1 MWSLV
6 VLCDDAS
13 VAQLGSPKRCQT
25 APFFFL
31 LLLSARVSR
40 TGTSD
45 IHHGDSVCVAL
56 DHLVVPFSFSP
67 SDMDIT
73 SCSVFERKS
82 REESPSVTPLG
93 LSEAS
98 SSSLSLLGQ
107 LFFFS
112 LISAARAP
120 REKTKK
126 KSSHDAVVY
135 VSPLSETHQEQQTGQ
150 TSISTLLLLLLLYS
164 VIPPHFS
171 FVLFFSLL
179 DNTSTLVV
187 YVRLSLS
194 LSFFVCTL
202 PVNPPSDHK
211 TNKQIH
217 PSKKRLGLPRIQ
229 KRPNR
234 VWVFCFFD
242 FIRLPFLNRCSVY
255 SVPFPL

>member
-1 MWSLV
+1 MHP
-6 VLCDDAS
+6 
-13 VAQLGSPKRCQT
+13 SPSWVPPRDVRR
-25 APFFFL
+25 PLFFL

-73 SCSVFERKS
+73 SCTVFELEAPK
-82 REESPSVTPLG
+82 EPGKTKKKKKQSPSVTPLG

-150 TSISTLLLLLLLYS
+150 TSISTLLLLLLLLYS

-171 FVLFFSLL
+171 FVFFFLFWTTRPLL
-179 DNTSTLVV
+179 LPTSV
-187 YVRLSLS
+187 SLS
-194 LSFFVCTL
+194 LSFFVYTL

-217 PSKKRLGLPRIQ
+217 PSKKTLGLPRIQ

-234 VWVFCFFD
+234 VWVFCFF
-242 FIRLPFLNRCSVY
+242 PFY
-255 SVPFPL
+255 